1 VRVIAVRCLACALAA
16 TGMLTLAIAEAMSKL
31 I

>member
-1 VRVIAVRCLACALAA
+1 MAASGLALVLAA
-16 TGMLTLAIAEAMSKL
+16 TVMLTLAIAEAMSKL